1 MSGEK
6 APETI
11 SAVEFVAA
19 LFDNELADSSK
30 YDADVVNLVRNH
42 LVSASIHSQASVR
55 LAADLVKL
63 AKSRAQA
70 VNK

>member
-1 MSGEK
+1 MTSEK
-6 APETI
+6 ALETI

-19 LFDNELADSSK
+19 LFDSELADSSK
-30 YDADVVNLVRNH
+30 YDTDVVNLVRTY
-42 LVSASIHSQASVR
+42 LVSASIHSQASIR

-63 AKSRAQA
+63 AKSRAQV

>member
-1 MSGEK
+1 MTAEK
-6 APETI
+6 DTENI

-19 LFDNELADSSK
+19 LFDKELADSK
-30 YDADVVNLVRNH
+30 YDADVVNLVKNH
-42 LVSASIHSQASVR
+42 LVSASIHSQASIR

-70 VNK
+70 VRK

>member
-1 MSGEK
+1 MTEDN

-30 YDADVVNLVRNH
+30 YDADVVKLVRSH
-42 LVSASIHSQASVR
+42 LVSASIHSQAGVR